1 MGAASHTH
9 PPTGSDPEE
18 VLEPA
23 TSSSSRLSCEGTG
36 PETEAWGW
44 AGLEIGMRDSIGQR
58 SCRLGGQLG
67 QGLAA

>member
-9 PPTGSDPEE
+9 PPTGSDPDE

-23 TSSSSRLSCEGTG
+23 TSSFRLSGEGTG
-36 PETEAWGW
+36 PETKAWGW
-44 AGLEIGMRDSIGQR
+44 AELEIGMRDSIGQR